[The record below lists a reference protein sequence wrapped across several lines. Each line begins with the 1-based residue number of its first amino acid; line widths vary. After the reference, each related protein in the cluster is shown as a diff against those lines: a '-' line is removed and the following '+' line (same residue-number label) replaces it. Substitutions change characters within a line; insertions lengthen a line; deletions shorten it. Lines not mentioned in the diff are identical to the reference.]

1 MATSWNTN
9 QPIAGAPW
17 PLGANNDS
25 ASGRRMSARFRSRVA
40 AAPFGGPPCEPA
52 LADDRLHLV
61 REPNQVPHIV
71 QRQEPQPQQLLRDEQ
86 VPEVAA
92 REGGA
97 GLAVARL
104 VQRPRILAVL
114 GVANVHRAVGREG
127 GAVAAVA
134 GGRDAVEQIDATLH
148 R

>member
-1 MATSWNTN
+1 MATSWSAN
-9 QPIAGAPW
+9 QPIAGPPW

-25 ASGRRMSARFRSRVA
+25 AFGPCMSPRVRSQVA
-40 AAPFGGPPCEPA
+40 APPLGGPPCEPA
-52 LADDRLHLV
+52 RADRSLHLV
-61 REPNQVPHIV
+61 REPNQIPHIV

-97 GLAVARL
+97 GL
-104 VQRPRILAVL
+104 VQRPRILAVP
-114 GVANVHRAVGREG
+114 GVADVHRAIVREG

-134 GGRDAVEQIDATLH
+134 GGRDAVEQIDAALH
-148 R
+148 RR